1 MRFIVLGA
9 GAIGG
14 AVGGRLSAAGYDVVL
29 IARPAHAA
37 AIRENGLRILDPD
50 GEQVVN
56 VPVVEHPDEITFTA
70 EDVVLLSVKTQDT
83 PAALRDLAEAAPA
96 STPVICAQNGV
107 ANEDMALR
115 SFDNVHG
122 MNVMCP
128 AVYVEPGRVQVH
140 SAPVAGTLDL
150 GRYPNG
156 SDATSR
162 KVAEAL
168 SAATFPSEARDD
180 IMRWK
185 YGKLLYNLANALE
198 ALCGPAA
205 RVGPAATRLR
215 AETDA
220 CYAAAGIEPLLEPA
234 DSPRRGFIVDRPIQG
249 ADRAGGSSYQS
260 LLRGTGGIEADYLNG
275 EIARLGRLHGIA
287 TPVNAAVQRL
297 ANRHARHR
305 LAPATLSEAD
315 VLRAAGIA
323 GDS

>member
-14 AVGGRLSAAGYDVVL
+14 VVGGRLAAAGHDVLL
-29 IARPAHAA
+29 IARSAHAA
-37 AIRENGLRILDPD
+37 AIRANGLRILDPE
-50 GEQVVN
+50 GEQVVS
-56 VPVVEHPDEITFTA
+56 VPVVEHPEDIAFSP

-96 STPVICAQNGV
+96 STPVVCAQNGV

-115 SFDNVHG
+115 SFDNVYG

-128 AVYVEPGRVQVH
+128 ALYAEPGIVQVH
-140 SAPVAGTLDL
+140 STPIAGTLDL
-150 GRYPNG
+150 GRYPHG
-156 SDATSR
+156 SDDTAR
-162 KVAEAL
+162 KIAAAL
-168 SAATFPSEARDD
+168 SASTFPSEARDD

-185 YGKLLYNLANALE
+185 YGKLLYNLANAAE
-198 ALCGPAA
+198 ALCGPAV
-205 RVGPAATRLR
+205 RGGPVAAHLR
-215 AETDA
+215 SETDA

-234 DSPRRGFIVDRPIQG
+234 DSPRRGFIVDRPVGG

-275 EIARLGRLHGIA
+275 EIARLGRLHGVP

-297 ANRHARHR
+297 ANHHARHR
-305 LAPATLSEAD
+305 LAPATLTDAD
-315 VLRAAGIA
+315 ILRAAGVV
-323 GDS
+323 